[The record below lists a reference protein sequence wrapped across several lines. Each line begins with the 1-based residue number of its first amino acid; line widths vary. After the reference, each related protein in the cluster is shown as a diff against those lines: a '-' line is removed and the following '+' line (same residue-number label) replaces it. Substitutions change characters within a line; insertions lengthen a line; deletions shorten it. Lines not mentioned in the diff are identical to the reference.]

1 MLLKKPQA
9 AFNFQLVDQES
20 ERLIYRTITESDFN
34 AWLSFYDD
42 PDSMRYIQPGIS
54 GTNEEKCRAWFDRLK
69 WRTENNLGTM
79 NALIEKESGL
89 LVGQCGLL
97 IQTIDGIE
105 ELEIGYSILPAFRN
119 KGYASEAAQK
129 CKQFAF
135 VNTFSDS
142 IISCILIG
150 NAHSEKVALNN
161 GMTLDKITEDKGETI
176 QVFRCWNS

>member
-105 ELEIGYSILPAFRN
+105 ELEIGYSILPAFQN

-135 VNTFSDS
+135 ANTFCDS
-142 IISCILIG
+142 VISCILIG
-150 NAHSEKVALNN
+150 NAQSEKVALNN
-161 GMTLDKITEDKGETI
+161 DMTLDKITQDKGEMI
-176 QVFRCWNS
+176 QVFRSWK

>member
-1 MLLKKPQA
+1 MLFKKPQDA
-9 AFNFQLVDQES
+9 VNFQLVDQES

-42 PDSMRYIQPGIS
+42 PESMRYIQPGIS

-105 ELEIGYSILPAFRN
+105 ELEIGYSILPTFRN

-129 CKQFAF
+129 CKHFAF
-135 VNTFSDS
+135 KNNFSDNV
-142 IISCILIG
+142 ISCILIG
-150 NAHSEKVALNN
+150 NKQSEKVALNN
-161 GMTLDKITEDKGETI
+161 GMTLERITENKGETI
-176 QVFRCWNS
+176 QVFRCWYS

>member
-1 MLLKKPQA
+1 MLLKKPQDTS
-9 AFNFQLVDQES
+9 NFQLIDQES
-20 ERLIYRTITESDFN
+20 ERLIYRSITEADFN
-34 AWLSFYDD
+34 VWLAFYDD
-42 PDSMRYIQPGIS
+42 PDSMRYIQPGITGS
-54 GTNEEKCRAWFDRLK
+54 NEEKCRAWLDRLK
-69 WRTENNLGTM
+69 WRTKNNLGTM
-79 NALIEKESGL
+79 NALIEKESGH

-135 VNTFSDS
+135 ENKLSDS
-142 IISCILIG
+142 VISCILPENIF
-150 NAHSEKVALNN
+150 SEQVAIKN
-161 GMTLDKITEDKGETI
+161 GMTLEKITQDKGETI

>member
-1 MLLKKPQA
+1 MLFKKPQD
-9 AFNFQLVDQES
+9 AFNFQLIDQES

-34 AWLSFYDD
+34 TWLSFYDD
-42 PDSMRYIQPGIS
+42 TESMRYIQPGIS
-54 GTNEEKCRAWFDRLK
+54 GTKEEKCRVWFDRLK

-105 ELEIGYSILPAFRN
+105 ELEIGYSILPTFRN

-135 VNTFSDS
+135 ENKLSDS
-142 IISCILIG
+142 VISCILPG
-150 NAHSEKVALNN
+150 NIFSEQVAIKN
-161 GMTLDKITEDKGETI
+161 GMTLEKITQDKGETI
-176 QVFRCWNS
+176 QVFRILF